1 MIYKPSIFGSG
12 TYLSN
17 KCVTFY
23 DFGHGDL
30 QSDLWAYKL
39 EQFNLDPEDL
49 LQAQSA
55 RHQYKETVDLTVHVF
70 FSVIFYFPN
79 PY

>member
-1 MIYKPSIFGSG
+1 MIYKPSIFGSR

-30 QSDLWAYKL
+30 QSDLSAYKL
-39 EQFNLDPEDL
+39 QQFNQHYLDPEDL

-55 RHQYKETVDLTVHVF
+55 TPIQR
-70 FSVIFYFPN
+70 N
-79 PY
+79 C